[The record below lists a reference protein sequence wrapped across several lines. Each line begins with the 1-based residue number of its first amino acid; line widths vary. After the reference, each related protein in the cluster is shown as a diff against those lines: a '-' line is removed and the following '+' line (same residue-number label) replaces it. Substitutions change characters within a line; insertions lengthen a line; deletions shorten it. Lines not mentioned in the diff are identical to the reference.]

1 MRKPEHEF
9 STAALAAVLFDELRL
24 PSGTRFKLAYSGGL
38 DSHALLHALAA
49 LRSQYSFSLNAI
61 YIDHGVQASAAAWSE
76 HCARHCAEL
85 GVAFVSGR
93 IKVTGMDEHGFE
105 AAARHARYAALLA
118 ALSPGEILLTA
129 HHRNDQAETVLLQLL
144 RGAGM
149 AGLAA
154 MPQRMPFGVGELL
167 RPLLG
172 FTRAAL
178 HVYATEQRLHWIEDP
193 SNREL
198 RLRRNFLRAEILPRL
213 ATLWPEVDG
222 MLART
227 ARHAAETLE
236 LLDETAAHD
245 LFRCRQA
252 AQYCPQALSITAV
265 NRLSPAHQRNLL
277 SYWLRQQGL
286 RVPGT
291 RTLNEVLTQLRH
303 TPRSQH
309 TCIRWPDAQI
319 WRYRDRL
326 VAVPNQAEPDT
337 QLDVMWNLRTPL
349 ELPGVGR
356 LRAQPVLG
364 RGLATARLPNGLQ
377 VRLRRGGERLLLPGH
392 RHHHV
397 LKKLL
402 QAEGLS
408 PWLRA
413 RLPLLYVQENL
424 AAVADRWVCAPY
436 AAQAGEE
443 GLEIVW
449 EPMAWILSELGK
461 PAKKFRM

>member
-1 MRKPEHEF
+1 M
-9 STAALAAVLFDELRL
+9 AAVLFDELRL
-24 PSGTRFKLAYSGGL
+24 PPGTHFKLAYSGGL
-38 DSHALLHALAA
+38 DSHVLLHALAA
-49 LRSQYSFSLNAI
+49 LRSQYSFSLSAI
-61 YIDHGVQASAAAWSE
+61 YIDHGVQASAAAWGE

-85 GVAFVSGR
+85 GVAFASER
-93 IKVTGMDEHGFE
+93 IQVNGVDQHGFE
-105 AAARHARYAALLA
+105 AAARHTRYAALLA

-144 RGAGM
+144 RGTGV

-154 MPQRMPFGVGELL
+154 MPRRAAFGAGELL

-178 HVYATEQRLHWIEDP
+178 HAYATEHQLHWIEDP

-236 LLDETAAHD
+236 LLDETGAQD
-245 LFRCRQA
+245 LSSCRQA
-252 AQYCPQALSITAV
+252 AQYCPDALSIAAV
-265 NRLSPAHQRNLL
+265 ARLSTAHQRNLL

-291 RTLNEVLTQLRH
+291 RTLNEVLAQLRH

-309 TCIRWPDAQI
+309 ACVRWPDAQI
-319 WRYRDRL
+319 WRYRDLL
-326 VAVPNQAEPDT
+326 VAVPNQPEPDA
-337 QLDVMWNLRTPL
+337 QLDVVWNLRTPL
-349 ELPGVGR
+349 ELPGIGR
-356 LRAQPVLG
+356 LHAEPVRG
-364 RGLATARLPNGLQ
+364 RGLATARLNSGLR
-377 VRLRRGGERLLLPGH
+377 VRLRRGGESLLLPG
-392 RHHHV
+392 RHHHHA

-413 RLPLLYVQENL
+413 RLPLLYVDENL

-443 GLEIVW
+443 GLVIVW
-449 EPMAWILSELGK
+449 EPMAPMLVGNQKMPQENA
-461 PAKKFRM
+461 P